1 MINSYDKMYLH
12 DAKRHLAIAMDY
24 CINICGL
31 DPEDFTFMFI
41 NSGLAKQ
48 IEDGNPGIISG
59 KSGIE
64 LGREIILKNTNEYV
78 SIDYQ
83 PSLNRTPEF
92 WAGWVLAE
100 YQWYTARTFENILER
115 IPLIDIIYMYNPYH
129 EMDIMNFIEEMNRR
143 FTSIK
148 DETKL
153 KKMRTYNS
161 LSQSELAAKSG
172 VSKRIIQLYEQ
183 RVNDINK
190 AAAHTVYKLARALH
204 CTVEELLEDPMF
216 TK

>member
-1 MINSYDKMYLH
+1 MY
-12 DAKRHLAIAMDY
+12 K
-24 CINICGL
+24 
-31 DPEDFTFMFI
+31 
-41 NSGLAKQ
+41 
-48 IEDGNPGIISG
+48 
-59 KSGIE
+59 
-64 LGREIILKNTNEYV
+64 
-78 SIDYQ
+78 
-83 PSLNRTPEF
+83 
-92 WAGWVLAE
+92 
-100 YQWYTARTFENILER
+100 
-115 IPLIDIIYMYNPYH
+115 PYH

>member
-1 MINSYDKMYLH
+1 MINSYDRMYLH

-100 YQWYTARTFENILER
+100 YQWYTARTFKNILER

>member
-1 MINSYDKMYLH
+1 MINSYEKMYLH

-31 DPEDFTFMFI
+31 APEDFTFMFI

-115 IPLIDIIYMYNPYH
+115 IPLIDIIYMYKPYH